1 MHFLSMI
8 GAQSCY
14 FSGAARSIRQLG
26 LTLVEV
32 MIVVAILGLV
42 LAGAL
47 PAYEESLIRAKI
59 SEGLGLAAPY
69 KDLVAQN
76 SLAGRAL
83 NANAPTVSGT
93 SPVQA
98 IAVAT
103 DGVITV
109 SFKPEGFGATS
120 AAKLVGGPT
129 VTLVPTMNGSPLNK
143 PTTKLSPNGVG
154 LASSAVVEWRCATES
169 STLTAGPRGTLPSQ
183 LAPSECR

>member
-8 GAQSCY
+8 GARSPY
-14 FSGAARSIRQLG
+14 LSSAATAIRQLG

-83 NANAPTVSGT
+83 NANAPTMSGT

-98 IAVAT
+98 IAVAS

-109 SFKPEGFGATS
+109 SFKPEGFGSTS
-120 AAKLVGGPT
+120 AARLVGGPT
-129 VTLVPTMNGSPLNK
+129 VTLVPTMNGSSLSK
-143 PTTKLSPNGVG
+143 PTTKLRPNAVG

-183 LAPSECR
+183 LAPTVCR